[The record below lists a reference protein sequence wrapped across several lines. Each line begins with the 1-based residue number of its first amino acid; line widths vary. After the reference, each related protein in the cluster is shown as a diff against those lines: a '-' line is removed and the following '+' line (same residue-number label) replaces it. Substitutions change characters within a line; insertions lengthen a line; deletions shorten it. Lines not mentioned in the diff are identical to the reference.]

1 MSSLGSSGSVPRPP
15 GDGVSFWR
23 HTSHTR
29 LSELT
34 SEECACQTSRPPGP
48 GGRHR
53 LGCTP
58 WVHARRGHF
67 PCPPSAGVS
76 LRGPQPSPRGGSRP
90 YHRSWARGRAS
101 AGAPTPLEVTGLGAP
116 LPPCLAHPC
125 FSWGA
130 LAPGQE
136 DGHGWVPR
144 LGPDRPATLAA
155 ADASAAVLRVPLV
168 WPVPHTLGH
177 LGRSPFPETC

>member
-1 MSSLGSSGSVPRPP
+1 MSNFTTAGARGKTQTGLHALGPRPARP
-15 GDGVSFWR
+15 LPVPAVR
-23 HTSHTR
+23 R
-29 LSELT
+29 CL
-34 SEECACQTSRPPGP
+34 PPG
-48 GGRHR
+48 
-53 LGCTP
+53 
-58 WVHARRGHF
+58 A
-67 PCPPSAGVS
+67 
-76 LRGPQPSPRGGSRP
+76 QPSPRGGSRP

-101 AGAPTPLEVTGLGAP
+101 ASTLTPLEVTGLGAP
-116 LPPCLAHPC
+116 LPPCLAHPG
-125 FSWGA
+125 FSRGA

-177 LGRSPFPETC
+177 LARSPFPETC